1 MAIKK
6 ESCGWK
12 ALVFAC
18 RFFGIATAL
27 VFWGVGVE
35 YLYYA
40 RVFGVY
46 FLAVAILTSFLEV
59 VFLLDHVIEIC
70 VSRTSILVRLWDAVQ
85 WLDDW
90 KKGALYFVFLAPPCF
105 VRPFEALLG
114 VISGIFLVVTGI
126 LYMLKTFKTN
136 KDEEDDDAS
145 YEANATYDSLSI
157 SYIRFEDGPEDLEAS
172 ISNPVAGPTG
182 TGMTSVADQSEIL
195 DL

>member
-1 MAIKK
+1 MANRD

-12 ALVFAC
+12 ALIFAC
-18 RFFGIATAL
+18 RFFGLTTAL

-40 RVFGVY
+40 RVFGIY
-46 FLAVAILTSFLEV
+46 FLVVAILVSFLEV
-59 VFLLDHVIEIC
+59 VFLLNHVIEVC
-70 VSRTSILVRLWDAVQ
+70 VSRTSFIVRLWDIVQ

-90 KKGALYFVFLAPPCF
+90 KKGVLYFVFLSPPCF

-114 VISGIFLVVTGI
+114 VISGIMLVVTGI

-136 KDEEDDDAS
+136 KDEEDAS
-145 YEANATYDSLSI
+145 YEANAPYD
-157 SYIRFEDGPEDLEAS
+157 RFDDIPEDLEAT
-172 ISNPVAGPTG
+172 ISNPAAGPTSA
-182 TGMTSVADQSEIL
+182 GMMSVADQSEIL